1 MSTEKKIEHIKL
13 LLIEDDPADT
23 ELLRDILSD
32 IRHTTVDI
40 VCSNR
45 LSAAFK
51 HLEQGGTD
59 VILTDLDLPDSHG
72 LGTVVK
78 INEKFLDVPVIVLS
92 GFDHEDL
99 AIESVKSGAQDYLI
113 KGQIDADRLIR
124 SIRYSIERHRLIQ
137 ELKSVAITDELTGLY
152 NRRGFLVL
160 TRKQLEMAARLNKLL
175 WLIYL
180 DIDNMKWIN
189 DNLGHKEGDEALI
202 DMADILKQTFRE
214 SDIIARIGGD
224 EFAIV
229 ALNEFEPDSHK
240 MVARIQEN
248 TANFNTNGG
257 RAYKLS
263 VSTGLVACDSVPDCN
278 INELLA
284 IADKFMYEEKKSKKN
299 AN

>member
-1 MSTEKKIEHIKL
+1 MGHLKL

-23 ELLRDILSD
+23 ELFKDILSD
-32 IRHTTVDI
+32 VRHETIDVTCI
-40 VCSNR
+40 NR
-45 LSAAFK
+45 LSSAFEY
-51 HLEQGGTD
+51 LEDGSID

-78 INEKFLDVPVIVLS
+78 INERFPEVPVIVLS

-113 KGQIDADRLIR
+113 KGQIDADRVMR

-137 ELKSVAITDELTGLY
+137 ELKSLAIKDELTGLY

-160 TRKQLEMAARLNKLL
+160 ARKQLEMASRINTLL
-175 WLIYL
+175 WLIYV

-202 DMADILKQTFRE
+202 DIAAILKQTFRE

-229 ALNEFEPDSHK
+229 ALNEFGPDSRK

-248 TANFNTNGG
+248 IANFNANMG
-257 RAYKLS
+257 RAYILS
-263 VSTGLVACDSVPDCN
+263 VSTGLAACDSVPDCN
-278 INELLA
+278 INELLS
-284 IADKFMYEEKKSKKN
+284 IADYFMYEEKKSKKN

>member
-1 MSTEKKIEHIKL
+1 MSPEKDMEHIKL

-23 ELLRDILSD
+23 ELFRDIVSD
-32 IRHTTVDI
+32 LRHETIDI
-40 VCSNR
+40 TCTNR
-45 LSAAFK
+45 LSSAFK
-51 HLEQGGTD
+51 HLEGGKIE

-72 LGTVVK
+72 LDTVVR
-78 INEKFLDVPVIVLS
+78 INEQFLDVPVIVLS

-137 ELKSVAITDELTGLY
+137 ELKSLAITDELTGLY

-160 TRKQLEMAARLNKLL
+160 AGKQLEMAARVKKLL

-180 DIDNMKWIN
+180 DIDSMKWIN
-189 DNLGHKEGDEALI
+189 DNLGHKQGDDALI
-202 DMADILKQTFRE
+202 SMADILKQTFRE

-229 ALNEFEPDSHK
+229 ALNEFEPDPYK
-240 MVARIQEN
+240 MVTRIQEN
-248 TANFNTNGG
+248 IANFNANKG
-257 RAYKLS
+257 RPYKLS
-263 VSTGLVACDSVPDCN
+263 VSTGLVACDSVPDRN
-278 INELLA
+278 INELLS
-284 IADKFMYEEKKSKKN
+284 IADRFMYEEKKSKKN
-299 AN
+299 TN

>member
-1 MSTEKKIEHIKL
+1 MRKEKEMGHIKL

-23 ELLRDILSD
+23 ELFKDILSD
-32 IRHTTVDI
+32 IRHATIDI
-40 VCSNR
+40 ACANR
-45 LSAAFK
+45 LSSAFK
-51 HLEQGGTD
+51 YLEDGSID

-72 LGTVVK
+72 LDTVIN
-78 INEKFLDVPVIVLS
+78 INEKFLEVPVIVLS

-99 AIESVKSGAQDYLI
+99 AIESVKLGAQDYLI

-137 ELKSVAITDELTGLY
+137 ELKSLAIKDELTGLY

-160 TRKQLEMAARLNKLL
+160 ARKQLEMAARVNKLL

-189 DNLGHKEGDEALI
+189 DNLGHKQGDEALI
-202 DMADILKQTFRE
+202 DMSDILKHTFRE

-240 MVARIQEN
+240 MVARIRDN
-248 TANFNTNGG
+248 TTNFNAHGG

-278 INELLA
+278 INELLS

-299 AN
+299 AT